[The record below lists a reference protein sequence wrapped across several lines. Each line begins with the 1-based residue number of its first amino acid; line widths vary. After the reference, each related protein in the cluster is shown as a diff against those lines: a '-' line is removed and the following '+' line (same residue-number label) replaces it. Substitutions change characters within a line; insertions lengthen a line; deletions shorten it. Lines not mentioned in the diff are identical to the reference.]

1 MFLPL
6 HFFSQSVYS
15 SEIQGEGTP
24 CFSGYCAHRPYAR
37 CLRPVCSVF
46 TIRMLGAHRMYA
58 RYLGD
63 IWTEIGNQQR
73 PSPCI
78 AGEQSSEAKR

>member
-24 CFSGYCAHRPYAR
+24 GCVLTNPANGP
-37 CLRPVCSVF
+37 
-46 TIRMLGAHRMYA
+46 
-58 RYLGD
+58 
-63 IWTEIGNQQR
+63 
-73 PSPCI
+73 
-78 AGEQSSEAKR
+78 